1 MQHPKLARKR
11 NKAAATAPEISGDG
25 PNGPSSSPIK
35 VVPAAPAPPLS
46 PFDKTVSDLL
56 TPGMSDIEK
65 LQKLKELILA
75 DQHPFF
81 TSAPKVAHLLSLRVS
96 ASGSN
101 ASNSG
106 GELDAEPLS
115 LLANQYNN
123 IPLAERLSSPKAQA
137 NGDFHASNDSAS
149 NLVSSHEEASFG
161 RHIQGLND
169 VANAEST
176 KREEDVDMS
185 ESYRFEPT
193 ETGAGSIHPE
203 PHLGPVPQ
211 SYQRHS
217 DVQRGNERPGFD
229 DSGRRSPRED
239 SRGWSKGNDGR
250 VPFNDHQS
258 RFPPGNNSRYGDVG
272 GRYGT
277 SYYRGGYRNQGNRR
291 YSLND
296 RPNSDQRNYDNARDY
311 DRQPDFSP
319 SYSDERRLDDR
330 YNDKG
335 LATGPRGQAYYN
347 GARSTYGRRI
357 DDSMV
362 PGSPQEPVQP
372 LKSGSME
379 ASKPDE
385 NMQLGLKEDFNA
397 TSATN
402 SEAPLV
408 VDLKAEAE
416 SPVSLGN
423 GLPPSTADSIVPPT
437 ASPDRIDVAM
447 DSHSLK
453 GHEETDK
460 SKANRSPTPNADNR
474 ETKSLDTDHE
484 PRPNYMPRD
493 GHRFPPYDRPRPN
506 TYQKYPVGNRNYDRP
521 LPVRDD
527 RPYPNRE
534 PYRPAYRPSSPPL
547 ADDRRFVP
555 RDAGYAHEPGYLSP
569 RREYRSGDWDM
580 KRDDRPLERPYDR
593 NRDLDRDRRVPAPL
607 PPKVSVAGG
616 PRQRYPPLPE
626 HAGPRGNPNNRAI
639 HDPYSIPP
647 PHDPRGYDRDPY
659 ADPLPPVP
667 GAYSRDASRVRPRS
681 LSPPRRDYRP
691 DDRPNKRLRGPDPSY
706 GPPPVTGEL
715 PLFSSGRCHFHILLL
730 LGHYATPG
738 YGTTRAHDYQP
749 DRRPIPAAPS
759 QAAYYRPDD
768 RAPARY

>member
-1 MQHPKLARKR
+1 MARKR
-11 NKAAATAPEISGDG
+11 NKAAATGPEISGDG

-46 PFDKTVSDLL
+46 PFAETVGDLL
-56 TPGMSDIEK
+56 TPSMSDIEK

-101 ASNSG
+101 TSNS

-123 IPLAERLSSPKAQA
+123 IPLAERLSSPKARE
-137 NGDFHASNDSAS
+137 NSDFHPYNDSAS
-149 NLVSSHEEASFG
+149 NFISSHEEASSD
-161 RHIQGLND
+161 RHTQDLNNA
-169 VANAEST
+169 ANAEST

-185 ESYRFEPT
+185 DSYKFEPA
-193 ETGAGSIHPE
+193 ETGTGSVHQE

-211 SYQRHS
+211 SHQRHLET
-217 DVQRGNERPGFD
+217 QRGNERPGFD

-250 VPFNDHQS
+250 VQFGDHQS
-258 RFPPGNNSRYGDVG
+258 RFPPENNGRYGDV

-277 SYYRGGYRNQGNRR
+277 SYHRGGYPGNRR

-311 DRQPDFSP
+311 GRRPDFSS

-330 YNDKG
+330 FNDKG

-347 GARSTYGRRI
+347 GARSSYDRRI

-362 PGSPQEPVQP
+362 PGSPREPAQQ

-385 NMQLGLKEDFNA
+385 DMQPSLKDVFNA

-402 SEAPLV
+402 SEPALV
-408 VDLKAEAE
+408 VERKVEPE

-423 GLPPSTADSIVPPT
+423 GLPPSTTDSIVPPT
-437 ASPDRIDVAM
+437 ASPDRTDVTM

-460 SKANRSPTPNADNR
+460 SNANHSPTSNVDNR
-474 ETKSLDTDHE
+474 ETKPLDTDHE
-484 PRPNYMPRD
+484 SRPNYMPRD
-493 GHRFPPYDRPRPN
+493 GPRFPPYDRPRAN

-534 PYRPAYRPSSPPL
+534 PYRAAYRPFSPPP

-555 RDAGYAHEPGYLSP
+555 RDPDYAHEPGYLSP
-569 RREYRSGDWDM
+569 RRGEYRSGDWDM
-580 KRDDRPLERPYDR
+580 KRDERPLERPYDR

-607 PPKVSVAGG
+607 LPKVPVAGA
-616 PRQRYPPLPE
+616 PRQRYPPPPE
-626 HAGPRGNPNNRAI
+626 HAGPRGNPNNRGMP
-639 HDPYSIPP
+639 DPYSIPP
-647 PHDPRGYDRDPY
+647 SHDSRGYDRDPY
-659 ADPLPPVP
+659 TDPLPPVP
-667 GAYSRDASRVRPRS
+667 GAYSRDVPRVRPRS
-681 LSPPRRDYRP
+681 SSPTRRDYMP
-691 DDRPNKRLRGPDPSY
+691 PNKRLRGDPSY
-706 GPPPVTGEL
+706 GPPPGTGEL
-715 PLFSSGRCHFHILLL
+715 PFCSCQVAVISI
-730 LGHYATPG
+730 
-738 YGTTRAHDYQP
+738 
-749 DRRPIPAAPS
+749 S
-759 QAAYYRPDD
+759 YY
-768 RAPARY
+768 